1 MKISPI
7 KDLQELEEIMLRTI
21 TVGTCVSVQGTF
33 EAQLDNGRIV
43 VRVDDRL
50 FVGRPVSK

>member
-1 MKISPI
+1 
-7 KDLQELEEIMLRTI
+7 MLRTI

-33 EAQLDNGRIV
+33 ETQLDNGRIV

-50 FVGRPVSK
+50 YVGRPVTK